1 MSLLVVALI
10 VLVCVFGSG
19 MLGLGLRTFLPD
31 HHLSD
36 DSTAIVKLGAGLMA
50 TLAALVLGLLI
61 ASAKVSFDRLND
73 EFMQTAATVIIIDR
87 TLADYGP
94 EAKDARELL
103 HHIYASAVE
112 LFYSGGRGGDGKA
125 NVDAPESLTRMVQF
139 QQKLRELAPR
149 NDMHRMLQSE
159 ALARSHDLAQTR
171 WILFRPGQGAIP
183 TPFLA
188 VLVLWLGI
196 LFAGFGLVSANNRT
210 AVATL
215 FVCAL
220 SVSGAIFLIEDIAHP
235 LEGLMQI
242 SRTPAQIALSHL
254 GQ

>member
-1 MSLLVVALI
+1 MSSLVVALI
-10 VLVCVFGSG
+10 VFVCVFASG
-19 MLGLGLRTFLPD
+19 MLGLGLRSFLPA
-31 HHLSD
+31 HHLSE
-36 DSTAIVKLGAGLMA
+36 DSTVIVKLGAGLMA

-73 EFMQTAATVIIIDR
+73 EFMQTAATVIMVDR

-94 EAKDARELL
+94 EAKEARELL
-103 HHIYASAVE
+103 RRTYASSVE
-112 LFYSGGRGGDGKA
+112 LFYSGGGAGKA
-125 NVDAPESLTRMVQF
+125 EADVPDSLVRVEQF

-149 NDMHRMLQSE
+149 NDMQRMLQSDT
-159 ALARSHDLAQTR
+159 LARSHDLAQTR

-210 AVATL
+210 AIATL

-220 SVSGAIFLIEDIAHP
+220 SVSGALFLIEDIAHP

-242 SRTPAQIALSHL
+242 SRAPAQIALSHL

>member
-1 MSLLVVALI
+1 MFGLL
-10 VLVCVFGSG
+10 
-19 MLGLGLRTFLPD
+19 LRSSLPD

-61 ASAKVSFDRLND
+61 ASAKVSFDRLSD
-73 EFMQTAATVIIIDR
+73 EFTQTAATVVVLDH

-94 EAKDARELL
+94 ETKGARELL
-103 HHIYASAVE
+103 RRTYASAVE
-112 LFYSGGRGGDGKA
+112 LFFPRGGAGTAK
-125 NVDAPESLTRMVQF
+125 VDAPENLARVEQF
-139 QQKLRELAPR
+139 QQKLRELVPR
-149 NDMHRMLQSE
+149 NDVQRLIQSE
-159 ALARSHDLAQTR
+159 ALARSRDLAQTR
-171 WILFRPGQGAIP
+171 WMLIQPGQGAIP
-183 TPFLA
+183 IPFLA
-188 VLVLWLGI
+188 VLVLWLVI

-210 AVATL
+210 VITTL

-242 SRTPAQIALSHL
+242 PRAPAQTALSHL

>member
-1 MSLLVVALI
+1 MSSLVVALI
-10 VLVCVFGSG
+10 VFVCVFGCG
-19 MLGLGLRTFLPD
+19 MLGLAFRTFLPD
-31 HHLSD
+31 HHLSE
-36 DSTAIVKLGAGLMA
+36 DSMDIVKLGAGLMA
-50 TLAALVLGLLI
+50 TLAALVLGLLV

-73 EFMQTAATVIIIDR
+73 EFTQTAATVMIIDR

-94 EAKDARELL
+94 EAKEARELL
-103 HHIYASAVE
+103 RRTYASAVE
-112 LFYSGGRGGDGKA
+112 LFYSGGGAEKA
-125 NVDAPESLTRMVQF
+125 KVDASESLARMMLF

-149 NDMHRMLQSE
+149 NDMQRLLQSDT
-159 ALARSHDLAQTR
+159 LARSHDLAQTR
-171 WILFRPGQGAIP
+171 WILFQPGQGAIP

-188 VLVLWLGI
+188 VLVLWLGL
-196 LFAGFGLVSANNRT
+196 LFAGFGLVSANHRT
-210 AVATL
+210 AIATL

-242 SRTPAQIALSHL
+242 SRTPAQIALSRL

>member
-1 MSLLVVALI
+1 MSSLVVALI
-10 VLVCVFGSG
+10 VFVCVFGSG
-19 MLGLGLRTFLPD
+19 MLGLALRARLPD
-31 HHLSD
+31 HHLSE

-73 EFMQTAATVIIIDR
+73 EFTQTAATVIMIDR

-94 EAKDARELL
+94 EAKEARELL
-103 HHIYASAVE
+103 RRTYASAVE
-112 LFYSGGRGGDGKA
+112 QFYSGGAAAKG
-125 NVDAPESLTRMVQF
+125 NVDAPESLTRMVRF
-139 QQKLRELAPR
+139 QQTLRELAPR
-149 NDMHRMLQSE
+149 NDMQHLVQSE
-159 ALARSHDLAQTR
+159 ALASSQDLARTR

-210 AVATL
+210 AIATL

-242 SRTPAQIALSHL
+242 SREPARVALSHL
-254 GQ
+254 GE

>member
-1 MSLLVVALI
+1 
-10 VLVCVFGSG
+10 
-19 MLGLGLRTFLPD
+19 
-31 HHLSD
+31 
-36 DSTAIVKLGAGLMA
+36 MA

-73 EFMQTAATVIIIDR
+73 EFTQTAATVIMIDR

-94 EAKDARELL
+94 DAKEARELPR
-103 HHIYASAVE
+103 HTYASALD
-112 LFYSGGRGGDGKA
+112 LFYSGRGTGTA
-125 NVDAPESLTRMVQF
+125 NVDVPESLAHVEQF
-139 QQKLRELAPR
+139 QQKLRELTPR
-149 NDMHRMLQSE
+149 NDMQRMLQSE
-159 ALARSHDLAQTR
+159 TLARSHDMAQTR

-210 AVATL
+210 AIATL

>member
-1 MSLLVVALI
+1 VSSLVVASI
-10 VLVCVFGSG
+10 VFVCVFGSG
-19 MLGLGLRTFLPD
+19 ILGLSLRSFLPD
-31 HHLSD
+31 HHLSE

-73 EFMQTAATVIIIDR
+73 EFTETAATVIMLDG

-94 EAKDARELL
+94 EAKDAREAL
-103 HHIYASAVE
+103 HGTYASAVD
-112 LFYSGGRGGDGKA
+112 LFYSGRGAGKA
-125 NVDAPESLTRMVQF
+125 DVDAPESLAHVVQF
-139 QQKLRELAPR
+139 QQKLRELAPQ
-149 NDMHRMLQSE
+149 NDMQRMLQSE
-159 ALARSHDLAQTR
+159 ALARSHDLANTR
-171 WILFRPGQGAIP
+171 WMLIRPGQGAIP
-183 TPFLA
+183 TPFMA

-196 LFAGFGLVSANNRT
+196 LFAGFGLVSANIRT
-210 AVATL
+210 AIATL

-242 SRTPAQIALSHL
+242 SRAPAQIVLSHL

>member
-1 MSLLVVALI
+1 MSSLVVASI
-10 VLVCVFGSG
+10 VFVCVFGSG
-19 MLGLGLRTFLPD
+19 MIGLALRNFLPD
-31 HHLSD
+31 HHLSE
-36 DSTAIVKLGAGLMA
+36 DSTVIVKLGAGLMA

-73 EFMQTAATVIIIDR
+73 EFAQTAATVIVIDR

-94 EAKDARELL
+94 EAKDARALL
-103 HHIYASAVE
+103 RSTYASAVE
-112 LFYSGGRGGDGKA
+112 VFDSTSAAGRA
-125 NVDAPESLTRMVQF
+125 NVDAPERLTRMVQF
-139 QQKLRELAPR
+139 QQKLRELSPR
-149 NDMHRMLQSE
+149 NDMQRLLQSE
-159 ALARSHDLAQTR
+159 ALASSRDLTQTR
-171 WILFRPGQGAIP
+171 WILFQPGQGSIP
-183 TPFLA
+183 TPFMA
-188 VLVLWLGI
+188 VLVLWLGM

-210 AVATL
+210 ASATL

>member
-1 MSLLVVALI
+1 MNSLIVALI
-10 VLVCVFGSG
+10 VFVCVFGCG
-19 MLGLGLRTFLPD
+19 ILGLGLRTLLPD
-31 HHLSD
+31 HHLSE
-36 DSTAIVKLGAGLMA
+36 DSTVIVKLGAGLMA
-50 TLAALVLGLLI
+50 TLAALVLGLLV

-73 EFMQTAATVIIIDR
+73 EFTQTAATVIMIDR

-94 EAKDARELL
+94 EAKNDREFLRST
-103 HHIYASAVE
+103 YASAVR
-112 LFYSGGRGGDGKA
+112 LFYSEGGAGKA
-125 NVDAPESLTRMVQF
+125 DMDAPESLARMEQF

-149 NDMHRMLQSE
+149 NDMQRMLQSE
-159 ALARSHDLAQTR
+159 VLARSHDLAEAR

-183 TPFLA
+183 APFLA

-220 SVSGAIFLIEDIAHP
+220 SVSGALFLIEDIAHP

-242 SRTPAQIALSHL
+242 SRAPAQIALSHL

>member
-1 MSLLVVALI
+1 VNSLVVALI

-19 MLGLGLRTFLPD
+19 MLGLSLRTLLPD

-36 DSTAIVKLGAGLMA
+36 DSTSIVKLGAGLMA

-73 EFMQTAATVIIIDR
+73 EFTQTAATVILIDS

-94 EAKDARELL
+94 QAKEARELL
-103 HHIYASAVE
+103 RRTYASAVE
-112 LFYSGGRGGDGKA
+112 LFRSAGGDGKA
-125 NVDAPESLTRMVQF
+125 NADAPESLTRMVQF
-139 QQKLRELAPR
+139 QQKLRELTPR
-149 NDMHRMLQSE
+149 SDMQRSLQSE

>member
-1 MSLLVVALI
+1 MSSSVVALI
-10 VLVCVFGSG
+10 VFVCVFGSG
-19 MLGLGLRTFLPD
+19 MLGLALRTFLPD
-31 HHLSD
+31 HHLSE

-61 ASAKVSFDRLND
+61 ASAKVSFDRLSD
-73 EFMQTAATVIIIDR
+73 EFMQTAATVIMIDR

-94 EAKDARELL
+94 EAKEARELL
-103 HHIYASAVE
+103 RGTYSSAVE
-112 LFYSGGRGGDGKA
+112 QFYSGGTAVKA
-125 NVDAPESLTRMVQF
+125 NVDAPDSLARMMQF

-149 NDMHRMLQSE
+149 NDMERLVQSE

-188 VLVLWLGI
+188 VLVLWMGI
-196 LFAGFGLVSANNRT
+196 LFAGFGLVSANKRT

>member
-1 MSLLVVALI
+1 MSSLVVALI
-10 VLVCVFGSG
+10 VFVCVFGSG
-19 MLGLGLRTFLPD
+19 MLGLTFRTYLPD
-31 HHLSD
+31 HHLSE

-61 ASAKVSFDRLND
+61 ASSKVSFDRLND
-73 EFMQTAATVIIIDR
+73 EFTQTAATVFMIDR
-87 TLADYGP
+87 TLAAYGP
-94 EAKDARELL
+94 EAKEARELL
-103 HHIYASAVE
+103 RRTYASAVAR
-112 LFYSGGRGGDGKA
+112 FYSEGRAGKPD
-125 NVDAPESLTRMVQF
+125 VDAPESLVRMLQF

-149 NDMHRMLQSE
+149 NDMQRMLQSD
-159 ALARSHDLAQTR
+159 ALARSHDLAEAR
-171 WILFRPGQGAIP
+171 WILFRPGEGAIP
-183 TPFLA
+183 SPFLA

-196 LFAGFGLVSANNRT
+196 LFAGFGLVSVNYRT

-242 SRTPAQIALSHL
+242 SRTPARITLSHL
-254 GQ
+254 GE

>member
-1 MSLLVVALI
+1 MSSLIVALI
-10 VLVCVFGSG
+10 VFVSVFGSG
-19 MLGLGLRTFLPD
+19 VLGLGLRTFLPD
-31 HHLSD
+31 HHLSE

-73 EFMQTAATVIIIDR
+73 EFTQTAATVIMLDR
-87 TLADYGP
+87 TLADYGL
-94 EAKDARELL
+94 EAKEARELL
-103 HHIYASAVE
+103 RGTYASAVE
-112 LFYSGGRGGDGKA
+112 QFYSGGTTVKADVDGP
-125 NVDAPESLTRMVQF
+125 DSLARMVPF

-149 NDMHRMLQSE
+149 NDMQSLVQSE
-159 ALARSHDLAQTR
+159 ALIRSRDLAQTR
-171 WILFRPGQGAIP
+171 WMLLRLGQGAIP

-188 VLVLWLGI
+188 VLVFWLGI
-196 LFAGFGLVSANNRT
+196 LFAGFGLVSTNKRT
-210 AVATL
+210 AIATL

-220 SVSGAIFLIEDIAHP
+220 SVSGALFLIEDIAHP

-242 SRTPAQIALSHL
+242 SREPARIALSHL

>member
-1 MSLLVVALI
+1 MSSLMVALI
-10 VLVCVFGSG
+10 VFVCVFGSG
-19 MLGLGLRTFLPD
+19 VLGLSLRTFLPD

-73 EFMQTAATVIIIDR
+73 EFTQTAATVIMLDR

-94 EAKDARELL
+94 EAKEARELL
-103 HHIYASAVE
+103 RGTYASAVDQ
-112 LFYSGGRGGDGKA
+112 FYSGETAVKD
-125 NVDAPESLTRMVQF
+125 NVDAPDSLARVVQF

-149 NDMHRMLQSE
+149 NDMQRLVQSE
-159 ALARSHDLAQTR
+159 ALAGSNELAQTR

-196 LFAGFGLVSANNRT
+196 LFAGFGLVSANKRT
-210 AVATL
+210 AIATL

>member
-1 MSLLVVALI
+1 MSSLVVALI
-10 VLVCVFGSG
+10 VFVCVFASG
-19 MLGLGLRTFLPD
+19 MLGLGLRSFLPA
-31 HHLSD
+31 HHLSE
-36 DSTAIVKLGAGLMA
+36 DSTVIVKLGAGLMA

-73 EFMQTAATVIIIDR
+73 EFMQTAATVIMVDR

-94 EAKDARELL
+94 EAKEARELL
-103 HHIYASAVE
+103 RRTYASSVE
-112 LFYSGGRGGDGKA
+112 LFYSGGGAGKA
-125 NVDAPESLTRMVQF
+125 EADVPDSLVRVEQF

-149 NDMHRMLQSE
+149 NDMQRMLQSDT
-159 ALARSHDLAQTR
+159 LARSHDLAQTR

-196 LFAGFGLVSANNRT
+196 LFAGFGLVSANNPT
-210 AVATL
+210 AIATL
-215 FVCAL
+215 SVCAL
-220 SVSGAIFLIEDIAHP
+220 SVSGALFLIEDIAHP

-242 SRTPAQIALSHL
+242 SRAPAQIALSHL